1 MLLWLLKK
9 TGYGHSVE
17 LIPRDAGST
26 LPVHRI
32 APFPRQRVERKSKAE
47 VLVRKF
53 DQEVMILQLPEGNGK
68 SEHVMCFLHPTT
80 QYLVF
85 SSFGAGCA
93 VDLNNV
99 SNRFALPNEAIWD
112 AYDRETLT
120 LVLMT
125 NEQCCL
131 LRHDG
136 RFQLV
141 RKMSEGGIDDCR
153 IENGIVKATGWDRL
167 RRTVY
172 PFEVR
177 LSDSVFGGTVDAR
190 RRGG

>member
-9 TGYGHSVE
+9 TRYGHSAE
-17 LIPRDAGST
+17 LIPRDAGIT

-32 APFPRQRVERKSKAE
+32 APFPGQLVERKSDAD

-53 DQEVMILQLPEGNGK
+53 DKEVMILQLPEGKGK
-68 SEHVMCFLHPTT
+68 SEHVMCFVHPPT

-99 SNRFALPNEAIWD
+99 SNRFALPNEVIWD
-112 AYDRETLT
+112 AYDRKTLT

-153 IENGIVKATGWDRL
+153 IENGIVKATGWDRS
-167 RRTVY
+167 RRTAY

-177 LSDSVFGGTVDAR
+177 LSDSAC
-190 RRGG
+190 RGGIGHG